1 MNKTKINPTIKTQL
15 FSADKDQVLD
25 ALSKLKESG
34 NKDYLP
40 ILFELMVAGCE
51 AEVENQIQKLLG
63 TVKDKET
70 IPVFINALQE
80 EHFQPIRKNIATVC
94 WQNGLDFSDNI
105 EVFVDLVINENW
117 ETAFEAFTVIDN
129 LEHFP
134 SAEVMKPIKLKI
146 ARALKVSDEKRAYML
161 EELLKLS
168 TWH

>member
-1 MNKTKINPTIKTQL
+1 MNKTKINTTIKTQL
-15 FSADKDQVLD
+15 FSADKDQVLA
-25 ALSKLKESG
+25 ALNKLKESG

-51 AEVENQIQKLLG
+51 AEVERQIQRLIG

-80 EHFQPIRKNIATVC
+80 EHFKPIRKNIATAC
-94 WQNGLDFSDNI
+94 WQNGLDFSDKI
-105 EVFVDLVINENW
+105 EFFVDLVINENW

-129 LEHFP
+129 METLP
-134 SAEVMKPIKLKI
+134 SAEVMKPLKLKI
-146 ARALKVSDEKRAYML
+146 AAALKVANEQQAYLL

-168 TWH
+168 T

>member
-1 MNKTKINPTIKTQL
+1 MNKTKINQAIKTQL
-15 FSADKDQVLD
+15 FSADQEQVLA
-25 ALSKLKESG
+25 ALNKLKESG

-51 AEVENQIQKLLG
+51 AEVERQIQKLLG
-63 TVKDKET
+63 TIKDKET
-70 IPVFINALQE
+70 IPVFISALQE
-80 EHFQPIRKNIATVC
+80 EHYQPIRKNIATVC

-129 LEHFP
+129 MEHFP
-134 SAEVMKPIKLKI
+134 SPEVMKPLKLKI

-161 EELLKLS
+161 EELLKIS
-168 TWH
+168 T